1 MGRARLN
8 GQSGSKIN
16 GIIEEYIVQAG
27 ENISAGDFVEFVS
40 TNLTASVKT
49 TVESSGN
56 SVKLVLLSSTKVL
69 AITRDYYS
77 PGYTFARVLTISGS
91 TITAGNKTAIVNEA
105 CSEFEAIALG
115 ETKVIIAYARS
126 AENSYYGAS
135 RILTISGDTISSGA
149 VVIFKAA
156 RLVSTSIIKISE
168 TSVFVNY
175 CDNADSNKIKAQ
187 ILTISGTSITP
198 GAEQTISNA
207 NAGDNSA
214 ALLSSNKVLLNY
226 LMYINSYWY
235 GYAVVLTISG
245 TTISIGTTNVYD
257 STGKIL
263 KVDNLL
269 ISDSLVLVGAQIG
282 DNSGYTYSYVFTLN
296 VSGSTITK
304 GPQKITGNAYT
315 WESLSLCLLSPT
327 VAIMSYGDYSS
338 GGYLKNSRACVIS
351 LDGNGISAV
360 GNELVYDTTGII
372 NGISIIPIS
381 KSKALVMYSN
391 SDLHTADSRFLTI
404 DNFVKKSLSR
414 RNIHGI
420 AKTRGSAG
428 ETVKAF
434 TLAG

>member
-91 TITAGNKTAIVNEA
+91 TITAGNKTAIVSES

-156 RLVSTSIIKISE
+156 RPISTSIIKISE
-168 TSVFVNY
+168 TSIFVNY
-175 CDNADSNKIKAQ
+175 CDYSDSNKMKAQ
-187 ILTISGTSITP
+187 ILTISGTTITL

-207 NAGDNSA
+207 NAGDNSV

-245 TTISIGTTNVYD
+245 TTISVGTTNVYD
-257 STGKIL
+257 STGKL
-263 KVDNLL
+263 LRVDNQL
-269 ISDSLVLVGAQIG
+269 ITDSLVLVGAQIG
-282 DNSGYTYSYVFTLN
+282 DNSGYTYPYVFTLN
-296 VSGSTITK
+296 VSGSNITK
-304 GPQKITGNAYT
+304 GPQKITGNTYT
-315 WESLSLCLLSPT
+315 WNSLTLRLLSPT
-327 VAIMSYGDYSS
+327 VAIMAYGDYSS
-338 GGYLKNSRACVIS
+338 GMKNGRVCIIS
-351 LDGNGISAV
+351 VDGSGISSV
-360 GNELVYDTTGII
+360 SNELIYDNTGII
-372 NGISIIPIS
+372 DGISIVPLS
-381 KSKALVMYSN
+381 SSKALVMYSN

-434 TLAG
+434 TIAG